1 MGTNAFI
8 DVLPEMVAFARV
20 AELGSFSAA
29 AAQLGLT
36 PSAVSRQV
44 SRLEKTLGVQLI
56 QRSTRQLRL
65 TEAGVEAFAHCGELV
80 AAAQATLEVAQQH
93 AREPRGLVRLSAPR
107 EFARS
112 VLHPHLLD
120 FLARWPEVDVQLIVE
135 DHDIDPIREGVD
147 LVVRITHDPPPGLAA
162 RTLMAVDLLLCATP
176 AYLAR
181 AGTPAHPGE
190 LPTHDCLYLGEREHD
205 NLWRFRR
212 AEGAKGANDEEA
224 NVRVRGRY
232 IANHAEVRFEGA
244 LAGLGIAC
252 LPRFIAAPALE
263 DGRLVRVL
271 ADWDFIAPYSG
282 RVLLMYP
289 PSRFLLP
296 KCRVLIDH
304 LADALSAG

>member
-1 MGTNAFI
+1 VGTNAFI

-20 AELGSFSAA
+20 AALGSFSAA

-44 SRLEKTLGVQLI
+44 TRLEKTLGVQLI

-65 TEAGVEAFAHCGELV
+65 TEAGVEAFAHCSDLV
-80 AAAQATLEVAQQH
+80 VAAQATLAVAQQH
-93 AREPRGLVRLSAPR
+93 ARVPSGLVRLSAPR

-112 VLHPHLLD
+112 VLHPHVLS
-120 FLARWPEVDVQLIVE
+120 FLRRWPEVDVQLIVE

-147 LVVRITHDPPPGLAA
+147 LVVRITTDPPPGLAA
-162 RTLMAVDLLLCATP
+162 RTLMEVEQVLVATREH
-176 AYLAR
+176 LAR
-181 AGTPAHPGE
+181 AGAPAHPRD
-190 LPTHDCLYLGEREHD
+190 LLAHPCLYLGERERD

-212 AEGAKGANDEEA
+212 ADEEA
-224 NVRVRGRY
+224 SVRVRGRY
-232 IANHAEVRFEGA
+232 VANHAEVRLEGA

-252 LPRFIAAPALE
+252 LPSFIATPALQ

-271 ADWDFIAPYSG
+271 ADWDFIAPYRG
-282 RVLLMYP
+282 HALLMYP
-289 PSRFLLP
+289 PSRFVLP

-304 LADALSAG
+304 LADALSASA